1 MPSILTMHNPIQNY
15 AWGSKSLL
23 ASFLGQTAP
32 SRRPQAE
39 LWMGAHT
46 QAPSQVWLQ
55 GDWQSLDQ
63 VIARDPNLM
72 LGTRNIERFGP
83 QLPFLLKVLAVE
95 KPLSL
100 QVHPNA
106 QQAGT
111 GFQEEESR
119 AVPFRSPERNFKDQ
133 NPKPECLYA
142 LEPFWGLNGFC
153 PPEHIAKWFSR
164 LAPKALKAEIE
175 ILASNPP
182 QAALSAM
189 LDSLLHINNRRRQ
202 EVLEQIHTK
211 ISSESGA
218 QKTDP
223 RYWLAVLLEEYPEDI
238 GVLAAVFL
246 QLMHLQPGEAAF
258 LPPGRLHAYLS
269 GLGLELMANS
279 DNVLRA
285 GLTPKHIDVSKLL
298 RVLRFE
304 HSPIKP
310 LRAEPDEE
318 GEAWLGNMTEE
329 FALSVLD
336 LGPENSRVR
345 RLSKS
350 IEILFCAFGELE
362 VIDEQSGGQT
372 RLQQGESVCIPA
384 CVSAWSLSGQGRV
397 FRACPDMGV

>member
-1 MPSILTMHNPIQNY
+1 MPSILPMHNPIQNY
-15 AWGSKSLL
+15 AWGSRSLL
-23 ASFLGQTAP
+23 ASFLGQAAP
-32 SRRPQAE
+32 SNRPQAE
-39 LWMGAHT
+39 LWMGAHP

-63 VIARDPNLM
+63 VIARDPKLM
-72 LGTRNIERFGP
+72 LGVRNRERFGP
-83 QLPFLLKVLAVE
+83 QLPFLFKVLAVE

-119 AVPFRSPERNFKDQ
+119 AVPIRSPERNFKDQ

-142 LEPFWGLNGFC
+142 LEPFWGLNGFR
-153 PPEHIAKWFSR
+153 PPEHIAKWFSW

-175 ILASNPP
+175 ILSSNPP

-189 LDSLLHINNRRRQ
+189 LGSLLHMDNRRRQ
-202 EVLEQIHTK
+202 EVLGQIHRK
-211 ISSESGA
+211 VRSEPGA
-218 QKTDP
+218 QKKDP
-223 RYWLAVLLEEYPEDI
+223 VYWLAVLLEEYPEDI

-246 QLMHLQPGEAAF
+246 HLMHLQPGEAAF

-285 GLTPKHIDVSKLL
+285 GLTPKHVDVSELL

-310 LRAEPDEE
+310 LRAEPNEQ
-318 GEAWLGNMTEE
+318 GEARLEDMTEE
-329 FALSVLD
+329 FTLSVLD
-336 LGPENSRVR
+336 LGPESSRLR
-345 RLSKS
+345 RLSSS
-350 IEILFCAFGELE
+350 IEILLCASGDLE
-362 VIDEQSGGQT
+362 VTDEQGGGQT
-372 RLQQGESVCIPA
+372 RLTRGESVCIPA
-384 CVSAWSLSGQGRV
+384 CVSAWSISGQGRV
-397 FRACPDMGV
+397 FRACPGLE